1 MKTMKILSGGVELA
15 QFTAADTQ
23 ALYDVRNHESV
34 RSFMANPAP
43 LAIEAH
49 REWTR
54 THLLEGAD
62 VLLFMIRAGGAPC
75 GFSVLKRLSADR
87 AEIGVMVR
95 DAAQRPIVAS
105 IAATATLHCAFERL
119 SFETLV
125 SWVRPEH
132 RRALGFNQAFGG
144 VEVPSEKPGMLQ
156 FRLSRSECLR
166 NERYRRLR
174 ARLGTRLTGQTG

>member
-1 MKTMKILSGGVELA
+1 MKILSGGVELV

-23 ALYDVRNHESV
+23 ALYEIRNHESV

-54 THLLEGAD
+54 RHLLEGAD
-62 VLLFMIRAGGAPC
+62 VLLFMIGAGGEPC
-75 GFSVLKRLSADR
+75 GFSVLKRLAADC

-105 IAATATLHCAFERL
+105 IATTATLHCAFERL
-119 SFETLV
+119 SFETVV
-125 SWVRPEH
+125 SWVLPEH
-132 RRALGFNQAFGG
+132 RRALAFNQAFGG
-144 VEVPSEKPGMLQ
+144 AEVPSEKPGMLQ
-156 FRLSRSECLR
+156 FRLSREECLR
-166 NERYRRLR
+166 NESYRRLK
-174 ARLGTRLTGQTG
+174 ARLGARLTGPAG